1 VDFIGDIA
9 AAPFICLGWVIVGAI
24 AGALARSIMKSNDMP
39 FLADV
44 ILGIAGAFVGGILA
58 GIAGLGP
65 EEDAGGLGLVLVNL
79 LIATFGAMVLIG
91 ARRAVT

>member
-1 VDFIGDIA
+1 MDFIGDIA

-44 ILGIAGAFVGGILA
+44 ILGIAGAFIGGILA

-65 EEDAGGLGLVLVNL
+65 GEDAGGLGLVLVNL
-79 LIATFGAMVLIG
+79 VIATFGAMVLIG

>member
-44 ILGIAGAFVGGILA
+44 ILGIAGAFIGGILA

-65 EEDAGGLGLVLVNL
+65 GEDAGGLGLVLVNL
-79 LIATFGAMVLIG
+79 VIATFGAMVLIG